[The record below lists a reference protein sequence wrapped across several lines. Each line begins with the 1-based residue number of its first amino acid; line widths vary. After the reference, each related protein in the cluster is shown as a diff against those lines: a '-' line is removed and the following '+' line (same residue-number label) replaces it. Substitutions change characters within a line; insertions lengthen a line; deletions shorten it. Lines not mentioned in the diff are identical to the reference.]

1 VITQNLSRAQTV
13 LATIGVA
20 VALLLATLDQT
31 VVGTAMPRIVSELQG
46 LEYYAW
52 VTTAYLITSTALVP
66 VAGKLGDMFGRKPF
80 LIAGMVG
87 FVGASALCGLSQ
99 NMVELVLFRGI
110 QGVFGG
116 VLFASTFAVIADLFP
131 PDRMARVSGIFG
143 AVFGL
148 SSVVGPTLGGYLTDG
163 PGWRWAFYVN
173 VPLGVAA
180 VLLVALALPFV
191 RSTSA
196 RLRDIDWMGTATLFA
211 GLTPLLIALSLTR
224 DHPWSSPE
232 VLSLLGLAGAMLA
245 AFFIIERRVENPV
258 VPFGLFRLNVFTI
271 PVIVAFFSAIAMFG
285 AVIFVPLL
293 YQGVLGTSATNSG
306 QLLTPMMLAV
316 VVTSTLT
323 GTFMARIPRYRF
335 LATAALLTMITGM
348 VLLAQVG
355 PQSSSWEVT
364 RDIIIIGAGLGVTFP
379 MTIAVVQAGLPKRL
393 VGVATSQVT
402 FWRSLGGTI
411 GVAVLGSILANRLP
425 GAINTRVAAL
435 HLPPQFKTAAASAQ
449 ALFDPVHLAQLR
461 ASLPPAAVPAFDQVV
476 AASRAALAA
485 TLHDLF
491 LLAAGVAVIAV
502 VGSVFLREVPL
513 AGRSASIE
521 SAQEKEFEPA
531 A

>member
-1 VITQNLSRAQTV
+1 VITQNLSRGQTI
-13 LATIGVA
+13 LATTGVA

-46 LEYYAW
+46 LQYYAW

-87 FVGASALCGLSQ
+87 FVAASALCGLSQ

-110 QGVFGG
+110 QGAFGG
-116 VLFASTFAVIADLFP
+116 VLFASTFAVIVDLFP
-131 PDRMARVSGIFG
+131 PERIARVSGVFG

-180 VLLVALALPFV
+180 VLLVVLALPFV
-191 RSTSA
+191 RSTA
-196 RLRDIDWMGTATLFA
+196 RLRDIDWMGTAVLFA

-224 DHPWSSPE
+224 DHAWSSPQ
-232 VLSLLGLAGAMLA
+232 VLGLLVLAGAMLA
-245 AFFIIERRVENPV
+245 SFFIIERRVENPV

-271 PVIVAFFSAIAMFG
+271 PVIVAFFSAIGMFG

-323 GTFMARIPRYRF
+323 GTFMTRIRRYRF
-335 LATAALLTMITGM
+335 LATAALATMITGL

-355 PQSSSWEVT
+355 PHASSWEVT

-379 MTIAVVQAGLPKRL
+379 MTIAVVQAGLPQRL

-425 GAINTRVAAL
+425 VAVATRVAAL
-435 HLPPQFKTAAASAQ
+435 HLPPQFNQAAGSAQ
-449 ALFDPVHLAQLR
+449 AMFDPARLAQVR
-461 ASLPPAAVPAFDQVV
+461 ASLPAAAAPAFDQVV

-491 LLAAGVAVIAV
+491 LLAASVAVVALV
-502 VGSVFLREVPL
+502 ASVFLREVPL
-513 AGRSASIE
+513 ARRGSASMEIT
-521 SAQEKEFEPA
+521 QEAEVEA
-531 A
+531 AA